1 MVSATDVD
9 TSASLSPDDSE
20 QPTIS
25 TAIKPETRIRYE
37 RTGMCISVNLVECVI
52 VITRLLL
59 NDKPT
64 GDASAIY
71 A

>member
-25 TAIKPETRIRYE
+25 TAIKAETRIRYE
-37 RTGMCISVNLVECVI
+37 RTGMCISVNLAERVI